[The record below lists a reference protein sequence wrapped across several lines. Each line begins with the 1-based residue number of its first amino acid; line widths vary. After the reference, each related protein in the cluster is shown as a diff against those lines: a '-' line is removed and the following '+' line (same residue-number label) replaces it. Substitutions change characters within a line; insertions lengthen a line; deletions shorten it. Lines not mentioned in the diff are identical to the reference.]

1 MTDLVAPL
9 PARGHVVI
17 RDAIILSQDDTI
29 GEPRGDIEIRDGAI
43 VAVGHALEASGAQV
57 IDGAGS
63 VAIPGFVDTHWHLW
77 GTLLRG
83 AIGDG
88 HEAGW
93 FARKALLA
101 PHLDPEDTATGVL
114 LGATEGLLAGI
125 TTVHDWAH
133 NVLSRADADADL
145 GALRDLGVRARFSY
159 GAPSASPL
167 MNMEQ
172 MRAVLAQV
180 GVSPDDPMDFPEIGR
195 IRDDWESV
203 SDGLIEVGCAV
214 RGPSRSSAAVYREE
228 WRLARELG
236 LPIAMHCA
244 GTKQEVARIRQVEVL
259 DADGLLGPDLL
270 LAHANWISQ
279 GEMERLAAHDI
290 PVSASPVTE
299 LRLAMGFPQL
309 REMRDAGVRVSLSL
323 DTTAIAASADPFQA
337 MRVALGLEVTRAGDA
352 TAMTPRDILRIAT
365 LEGARSLGLGDRT
378 GSITPGKRADIVLV
392 RVDGLD
398 TAPMVDPAVAV
409 VHSAAPS
416 DVDTVL
422 VDGRVLVSGGRP
434 VHIDP
439 AALVAAASTRLRQV
453 ADRADFDL
461 ASVWSPSPD
470 PGAGSTTTHA

>member
-1 MTDLVAPL
+1 MTELVAPL
-9 PARGHVVI
+9 PPRGHVVI
-17 RDAIILSQDDTI
+17 RDALVLSQDDAV
-29 GEPRGDIEIRDGAI
+29 GELRGDIEVRDGAI
-43 VAVGHALEASGAQV
+43 VAVGPALDAPGATP
-57 IDGAGS
+57 IDGAGT

-101 PHLDPEDTATGVL
+101 PHLEPADTATGVL

-145 GALRDLGVRARFSY
+145 GALRALGLRARFSY
-159 GAPSASPL
+159 GAPSTSPL
-167 MNMEQ
+167 MSMEQ
-172 MRAVLAQV
+172 MRAVMAQV
-180 GVSPDDPMDFPEIGR
+180 GVSPDEPMDFPEIGR
-195 IRDDWESV
+195 IRDDWAPA

-214 RGPSRSSAAVYREE
+214 RGPSRSSPEVYREE

-244 GTKQEVARIRQVEVL
+244 GTRQEVARIRQVEVL

-270 LAHANWISQ
+270 LAHANWVSPD
-279 GEMERLAAHDI
+279 EMARLAAHDI
-290 PVSASPVTE
+290 PVSASPMSE

-309 REMRDAGVRVSLSL
+309 SELRAAGVRVSLSL
-323 DTTAIAASADPFQA
+323 DTTAISASADPFQA
-337 MRVALGLEVTRAGDA
+337 MRVALGLELTRAGDA
-352 TAMTPRDILRIAT
+352 TLMSPRDILRIAT
-365 LEGARSLGLGDRT
+365 LEGARSLGLGDRV

-392 RVDGLD
+392 RLDGLD
-398 TAPMVDPAVAV
+398 AAPIVDPAVAV
-409 VHSAAPS
+409 VHSAGPA

-422 VDGRVLVSGGRP
+422 VDGRVLVAAGRP
-434 VHIDP
+434 AHVDP
-439 AALVAAASTRLRQV
+439 AALVADASARLQAV
-453 ADRADFDL
+453 AGRAGFDL
-461 ASVWSPSPD
+461 GTVWRPA
-470 PGAGSTTTHA
+470 PGAAAQA

>member
-9 PARGHVVI
+9 PVRAHLVI
-17 RDAIILSQDDTI
+17 RDAIVLSQDDGL
-29 GEPRGDIEIRDGAI
+29 GELRGDIEIRDGAI
-43 VAVGHALEASGAQV
+43 VAVGPDLAALGATV
-57 IDGAGS
+57 IDGSGT
-63 VAIPGFVDTHWHLW
+63 VAMPGFVDTHWHLW

-101 PHLDPEDTATGVL
+101 PHLEPEDTATGVL
-114 LGATEGLLAGI
+114 LGAAEGLLAGI

-145 GALRDLGVRARFSY
+145 GALRALGLRARFSY
-159 GAPSASPL
+159 GAPSTSPL
-167 MNMEQ
+167 MSMEQ
-172 MRAVLAQV
+172 MRAVMAQV
-180 GVSPDDPMDFPEIGR
+180 GVSPDEPMDFAEIGR
-195 IRDDWESV
+195 IRDAWEPA

-214 RGPSRSSAAVYREE
+214 RGPSRSSEAVYREE
-228 WRLARELG
+228 WRLARDLR

-244 GTKQEVARIRQVEVL
+244 GTRQEVARIRQVEVL

-270 LAHANWISQ
+270 LAHANWVSQ
-279 GEMERLAAHDI
+279 AEMERLAAHDI
-290 PVSASPVTE
+290 PVSASPLSE

-309 REMRDAGVRVSLSL
+309 RELRAAGVRVSLSL

-337 MRVALGLEVTRAGDA
+337 MRVALGLELTRAGDA
-352 TAMTPRDILRIAT
+352 TAMSPRDILRIAT
-365 LEGARSLGLGDRT
+365 LEGARSLGLGERT
-378 GSITPGKRADIVLV
+378 GSITPGKRADVVLV

-398 TAPMVDPAVAV
+398 AAPMVDPVMAI

-422 VDGRVLVSGGRP
+422 VDGRVLVKGGRP
-434 VHIDP
+434 VHLDP
-439 AALVAAASTRLRQV
+439 AAIVADASERLAKV
-453 ADRADFDL
+453 ADRAGFDL
-461 ASVWSPSPD
+461 GTVWSPGD
-470 PGAGSTTTHA
+470 PSGVSTAPHA